1 MSLAGTAPQGRRTP
15 PPADRYRATARAAK
29 LRHPRRRLPP
39 IAEGIAALVFL
50 TLAFVI
56 TNQLSA
62 TVSGAAG
69 GLSEWV
75 ATTIFPSAVAPVPLT
90 INERASTVGPAPI
103 LEAMPQ
109 FTKTP
114 ALLVQGVVPSFGLA
128 ADRKI
133 EVSLNGATGI
143 LAPIDANGHFAVP
156 LVLKEGPNSI
166 VVAVV
171 SPTEVVAS
179 SARTVV
185 LDRTAPPLTLTK
197 PKTGDTID
205 GPNVTVEGKAEP
217 SAVVLV
223 NDRSVI
229 VSADGSFSDTFTA
242 QPGDLALTVIARDR
256 AGNETK
262 TDLKVTV
269 KDAAKTSTAALTVT
283 LSKATVKPGEVVTA
297 SIFVTSASLPQ
308 VDASV
313 SLSVGVIHIASAK
326 TDATGHAQIS
336 FAAPPN
342 EGVAQVVVLGPSVSG
357 SATLIVAR

>member
-1 MSLAGTAPQGRRTP
+1 MTLARSAPQRRRTP

-29 LRHPRRRLPP
+29 LRHARRRLPF
-39 IAEGIAALVFL
+39 IAQGIAAAVFL
-50 TLAFVI
+50 LLAFVI
-56 TNQLSA
+56 TNQASA
-62 TVSGAAG
+62 TVSGAVSGVGQWAST
-69 GLSEWV
+69 L
-75 ATTIFPSAVAPVPLT
+75 FPAAVAPSQLT
-90 INERASTVGPAPI
+90 ITEGGGAVGPAPI

-114 ALLVQGVVPSFGLA
+114 ALLVQGVVPAFGLA

-133 EVSLNGATGI
+133 EVTLNGGTGI
-143 LAPIDANGHFAVP
+143 TAPIDANGHFAVP

-171 SPTEVVAS
+171 APNEVIAS

-185 LDRTAPPLTLTK
+185 LDRTPPPLTLTK
-197 PKTGDTID
+197 PKAGDTLD

-229 VSADGSFSDTFTA
+229 VAADGSFSDTFTVQA
-242 QPGDLALTVIARDR
+242 GDLALTVIARDR

-262 TDLKVTV
+262 AELSVAV
-269 KDAAKTSTAALTVT
+269 KEAAKAGTAALTVT
-283 LSKATVKPGEVVTA
+283 LNKTAVKPGEVVRA
-297 SIFVTSASLPQ
+297 SIFLTNESRPQ
-308 VDASV
+308 ADASV
-313 SLSVGVIHIASAK
+313 SLQVGVIHIASAK
-326 TDATGHAQIS
+326 TDASGHAQIS

-342 EGVAQVVVLGPSVSG
+342 EGVAQVVVLGPNVSA
-357 SATLIVAR
+357 SATLVVAR